1 MTRGNLIKLVAS
13 FVVLAVVTAAAI
25 IAAGFDVKQ
34 VPVNSSSVWV
44 LQSGSAGNRYGQ
56 VNTDVAELASANSIF
71 SPQQLIQSRSS
82 VLVFTSAMT
91 RFAQV
96 DPASP
101 IEFADEPALY
111 TKAPADTKQVAL
123 AGSTLGFI
131 ANDGQLM
138 YSTFDGTNFSEAAPV
153 PLSQTQ
159 QQGQLTFS
167 ALSVLDGSASGQAG
181 PQLPD
186 TILGFTPK
194 TGTVLKYTVGQS
206 EPEVVGS
213 VRGAVPADEFQ
224 IATIGGRWAVLDV
237 TSGALWL
244 EGQSD
249 AGVSVRTELGS
260 GFALEQSSS
269 VNSEAV
275 HVAGAGGLVSV
286 SFGDSAVTQVAV
298 ATGTAARPAV
308 FKGAVYGAWLG
319 QGNAG
324 GTLYSSATGETVPL
338 DYNDLS
344 LKGLPTP
351 VLSVTDNAA
360 VVNDTTSGWTWRL
373 PDGALIPSSQK
384 WDLVDRTPDKT
395 NSNAEDTKVTT
406 PKPPVAEPDSFG
418 VRAGELVSL
427 PVLLNDHDPNPGDIL
442 NIDAES
448 FGRLDVAFGSVS
460 IASRAQTAVV
470 RVSPNASGSASFTYR
485 VSDGTAADGLK
496 SNTTTVSLQVVA
508 DDQNSAPVS
517 CAEAVVG
524 CVSTASD
531 YEVAPG
537 GTVSISALDG
547 WVDPE
552 GDRFFVKSA
561 SVDSQLGLVGFTES
575 GEVVFQS
582 RGSVAGGTS
591 ASIKV
596 RLSDTR
602 GATVDYTLVVLV
614 KENPTLA
621 IEPLTV
627 TTTVGQPLTVDVV
640 AHATG
645 TSGEVVLRSANR
657 QTTTA
662 VAKVDKVSDRSFRVS
677 GTVPE
682 SLVVGV
688 ALSDDGGEATGIVR
702 INIVDEE
709 QAKLATEPVTV
720 LVSPGRDATVDL
732 FAAAHN
738 PGGRALVVSDVE
750 IKAVKNA
757 SLFADPIKAGN
768 LRVRGANKEGLP
780 GVLGTV
786 SYTLSDGSRN
796 ADFRTSGQ
804 AIVYQLAEPASVA
817 PIGVPDSVTVR
828 AGSQTDVDVLR
839 NDVGVP
845 GVPLAINA
853 TSLKPTCLPG
863 GIIFSGGNKVRI
875 VAPQKAGD
883 FTCAYGMY
891 SSGNPG
897 QPGTALITI
906 HVVADGANRKP
917 VPLDLV
923 GRVNAGLVVS
933 IPVNLQNVDP
943 DGDRVS
949 LMSVSN
955 PTNGLGYATINEERN
970 AILFAST
977 PGKSGQEEFTYTVQ
991 DSQGEIGTATVHVGV
1006 TDADYN
1012 PAPVTMTDYVEIVAQ
1027 QGKKVVVN
1035 PLQNDIDPR
1044 GEALSLVK
1052 GSVTADAAPGTSIAE
1067 DAQARIANISGNAIT
1082 FTATET
1088 PEILTYT
1095 YGVKNVSGSQ
1105 STGFIVVRI
1114 SSVVST
1120 YVPDITDTYV
1130 TLDQLDKLRTGIDVV
1145 SQKVSWS
1152 SGDINALTLAVERG
1166 DGFSVNGN
1174 SISGPQTDSGAIVV
1188 FSLTGEDFAG
1198 TQVKGYGL
1206 LHVPGIND
1214 LVLSLDPTKA
1224 RQTVKEN
1231 DRVSFDLA
1239 KFIALPEGRELEIN
1253 GGEVDTLGV
1262 RARAK
1267 CSVESGTTL
1276 QYEAGAGA
1284 PWTDGCVIPV
1294 RIAGAQGTFSHV
1306 VVPLEVIPAD
1316 PQPVLAKTQLTIVP
1330 DKRVQ
1335 TDFDLTTM
1343 TTWYGHKDLSS
1354 LQYAYESSGKYFD
1367 LSLNGHILTIT
1378 ATGDAGGQ
1386 SQTVV
1391 IRVTNHPDSEP
1402 GDLVLVVGPSSS
1414 DGPRGG
1420 TITKVCKSSDG
1431 TPSCVMTIE
1440 DLQGAYNDTPP
1451 DPLRFAP
1458 FGFSGGNPDYA
1469 SGANVSSCG
1478 SVTLTV
1484 SPDGRSITTSWG
1496 KKPTSKR
1503 CSNIAYRVLDAAGR
1517 SGVGVLDF
1525 SIQGIAAAPERV
1537 TQIDFTESSILIE
1550 ITGGDAA
1557 LADPAVTE
1565 YVLVEAGHQDIE
1577 CVREGNDLTSTC
1589 LISGLRSYDGTPG
1602 DIADL
1607 HTYKV
1612 YSKNEEGRSGDFATL
1627 KNAYAYKSPSPLTI
1641 DIFDSVTPIYVAGKT
1656 SPTTGVV
1663 HMRITP
1669 KRDDVVEKYIFTSA
1683 NQKDV
1688 TRVLSSSAPF
1698 ELDTVATPG
1707 MASTITATAVGRI
1720 KPPVNKPNSNESS
1733 ATWRGRVAGS
1743 PTVDALNSSTSVS
1756 GSAWSATL
1764 TAEKLRRNYSGR
1776 GTQTV
1781 FLAWRIG
1788 TTNPQ
1793 CVWTE
1798 STNSFSVASSPN
1810 VKSIT
1815 INRPA
1820 SDTQIEQAVE
1830 GIIGNLAADTG
1841 YQTKV
1846 CFTNGFGKIEVTG
1859 NKIGTITDPVDGELT
1874 YRVDSNPT
1882 ASGVS
1887 AGRWKIVLDQN
1898 ITGAKTVEFS
1908 SDGSRWYAN
1917 IAQAATVFGADI
1929 TLRARYCL
1937 ASVACSPGN
1946 SRVDPS
1952 NPNQLWQLDVTGG
1965 FQTDSSGTR
1974 KTSGLCVPGENLY
1987 FGLSGQG
1994 LGGST
1999 KNWRVVPAGVQMS
2012 QYFDGSA
2019 WQNLSSV
2026 FGRYRI
2032 PSGASVTK
2040 LRIYVQGN
2048 PDVDAVRGLSG
2059 SLAVE
2064 IPCS

>member
-13 FVVLAVVTAAAI
+13 LVVLAVVTAAAI

-71 SPQQLIQSRSS
+71 SPQQLVQSRSS
-82 VLVFTSAMT
+82 ILVFTSAMT

-101 IEFADEPALY
+101 IEFADEPSLY

-131 ANDGQLM
+131 ANDGELM
-138 YSTFDGTNFSEAAPV
+138 FSSFDGTAFSEAAPV
-153 PLSQTQ
+153 PLSES
-159 QQGQLTFS
+159 QQGRQLKFA
-167 ALSVLDGSASGQAG
+167 ALSVLDGAGSGELG
-181 PQLPD
+181 PQVPD
-186 TILGFTPK
+186 TIVGFTPK

-206 EPEVVGS
+206 EPEEIGTI
-213 VRGAVPADEFQ
+213 RGAVAADEFQ
-224 IATIGGRWAVLDV
+224 LADIGGRWAVLDV
-237 TSGALWL
+237 TSGQLWL

-249 AGVSVRTELGS
+249 AGVSLRTQLGS
-260 GFALEQSSS
+260 AFALQQSSTL
-269 VNSEAV
+269 NSESV
-275 HVAGAGGLVSV
+275 HVAGAQGMVTV
-286 SFGDSAVTQVAV
+286 SFGDSVVTRVAE
-298 ATGTAARPAV
+298 ATGTAARPAA
-308 FKGAVYGAWLG
+308 FKGVIYGAWLG

-338 DYNDLS
+338 DYNGLS

-395 NSNAEDTKVTT
+395 NANAEETKVTT

-448 FGRLDVAFGSVS
+448 FGRVDAAFGSVS
-460 IASRAQTAVV
+460 IASRAQTAVI
-470 RVSPNASGSASFTYR
+470 RVSPNASGTASFTYR
-485 VSDGTAADGLK
+485 VSDGTAVDGLK
-496 SNTTTVSLQVVA
+496 SNTATVSLHVVPS
-508 DDQNSAPVS
+508 DQNSAPVP
-517 CAEAVVG
+517 CADAVVG
-524 CVSTASD
+524 CVRTATAH
-531 YEVAPG
+531 EVAPG
-537 GTVSISALDG
+537 GTVSIPALDG

-561 SVDSQLGLVGFTES
+561 TVDPQLGLVGFTES

-602 GATVDYTLVVLV
+602 GAAVDFSLVVLV

-645 TSGEVVLRSANR
+645 SSGEVVLRSANR

-662 VAKVDKVSDRSFRVS
+662 AAKVEKVSDTSFRVS
-677 GTVPE
+677 GDTAE

-688 ALSDDGGEATGIVR
+688 ALSDEGGEATGIVR
-702 INIVDEE
+702 VNIVDVE

-720 LVSPGRDATVDL
+720 LLSPGRDATVDL

-738 PGGRALVVSDVE
+738 PGGRALVVSDVQ
-750 IKAVKNA
+750 IRPVKNA

-768 LRVRGANKEGLP
+768 LRVRGSNREGLP

-786 SYTLSDGSRN
+786 TYTLSDGSRN
-796 ADFRTSGQ
+796 AEFRTTGQ
-804 AIVYQLAEPASVA
+804 AIVYQLADPASVA

-853 TSLKPTCLPG
+853 TSLKQSCLTG

-875 VAPQKAGD
+875 VAPKKAGD

-991 DSQGEIGTATVHVGV
+991 DSQGETGTATVHVGV

-1052 GSVTADAAPGTSIAE
+1052 GSVKADAAPGTSIAD
-1067 DAQARIANISGNAIT
+1067 DAQARIANITGNTIT
-1082 FTATET
+1082 FTATDT

-1120 YVPDITDTYV
+1120 YVPEITDTYV
-1130 TLDQLDKLRTGIDVV
+1130 TLDQLDKLSTGIDVV

-1152 SGDINALTLAVERG
+1152 SGDVNALTLAIERG

-1174 SISGPQTDSGAIVV
+1174 SISGPQSDSGAIVV
-1188 FSLTGEDFAG
+1188 FSLTGRDFAG
-1198 TQVKGYGL
+1198 TEVKGYGL
-1206 LHVPGIND
+1206 LHVPSIND
-1214 LVLSLDPTKA
+1214 LVLSLDPSKV

-1231 DRVSFDLA
+1231 DHVSFDLA
-1239 KFIALPEGRELEIN
+1239 KFIALPDGRELEIN
-1253 GGEVDTLGV
+1253 AGEVDTLGV
-1262 RARAK
+1262 RPRAK

-1276 QYEAGAGA
+1276 RYDAGAGE

-1294 RIAGAQGTFSHV
+1294 RIGGSQGAFSNV
-1306 VVPLEVIPAD
+1306 VVPIEVIPAD
-1316 PQPVLAKTQLTIVP
+1316 PQPVLAKTQLTITP
-1330 DKRVQ
+1330 DKRVK
-1335 TDFDLTTM
+1335 TDFDLNTM

-1354 LQYAYESSGKYFD
+1354 LQYAYESSGNYFD

-1386 SQTVV
+1386 TQTVV
-1391 IRVTNHPDSEP
+1391 IRVTNHPDSDP
-1402 GDLVLVVGPSSS
+1402 GDLVLVVGPSTS

-1420 TITKVCKSSDG
+1420 TLTKVCKSSDG
-1431 TPSCVMTIE
+1431 VASCVMTI
-1440 DLQGAYNDTPP
+1440 DDIQGAYNDTPP
-1451 DPLRFAP
+1451 DAMTFAP
-1458 FGFSGGNPDYA
+1458 FDFAGGTPNYSSGSNFYK
-1469 SGANVSSCG
+1469 CG

-1484 SPDGRSITTSWG
+1484 SSDGRSITSSWG

-1503 CSNIAYRVLDAAGR
+1503 CSNITYRVLDAAGR
-1517 SGVGVLDF
+1517 SGTGVLDF
-1525 SIQGIAAAPERV
+1525 SIQGIAAAPEKV
-1537 TQIDFTESSILIE
+1537 TQIDYADSSIDIE
-1550 ITGGDAA
+1550 IIGGDAA
-1557 LADPAVTE
+1557 LSDPAVTD
-1565 YVLVEAGHQDIE
+1565 YVLVEAGHSDIE
-1577 CVREGNDLTSTC
+1577 CSREGNELTTTC
-1589 LISGLRSYDGTPG
+1589 HISGLRSYDGTPG
-1602 DIADL
+1602 DKADL
-1607 HTYKV
+1607 HNYKI
-1612 YSKNEEGRSGDFATL
+1612 YSKNDEGRSDDFATL
-1627 KNAYAYKSPSPLTI
+1627 KNAYAYKNPSPLTI
-1641 DIFDSVTPIYVAGKT
+1641 DIFDSMTPVYVAGKT

-1663 HMRITP
+1663 HMRIVP
-1669 KRDDVVEKYIFTSA
+1669 KRDDVVEKYVFTSP
-1683 NQKDV
+1683 NQKDI
-1688 TRVLSSSAPF
+1688 TQVLSSTAPF
-1698 ELDTVATPG
+1698 ELDAVATPG
-1707 MASTITATAVGRI
+1707 MASTIKATAVGRI
-1720 KPPVNKPNSNESS
+1720 KPPVNKPNSNDSS

-1743 PTVDALNSSTSVS
+1743 PTVGALKSSTSVS
-1756 GSAWSATL
+1756 GDVWSATL
-1764 TAEKLRRNYSGR
+1764 TAEKLGRTYSAR
-1776 GTQTV
+1776 STQTV
-1781 FLAWRIG
+1781 FLAWKIG
-1788 TTNPQ
+1788 TSNPQ
-1793 CVWTE
+1793 CVWSEATH
-1798 STNSFSVASSPN
+1798 TFAVASSPN
-1810 VKSIT
+1810 VKSMT
-1815 INRPA
+1815 ISRPA
-1820 SDTQIEQAVE
+1820 SDTQTEQAVE

-1846 CFTNGFGKIEVTG
+1846 CFTNGFGKVEVAG
-1859 NKIGTITDPVDGELT
+1859 NKIGTITDPIDGELT
-1874 YRVDSNPT
+1874 FHIDSNPT
-1882 ASGVS
+1882 SSSSV

-1937 ASVACSPGN
+1937 AGVACSPGN

-1952 NPNQLWQLDVTGG
+1952 SPNQLWQLDVTGG
-1965 FQTDSSGTR
+1965 FQTDSGGTR
-1974 KTSGLCVPGENLY
+1974 KTSGLCVSGENLY

-1999 KNWRVVPAGVQMS
+1999 KNWRVVPAGTQMS
-2012 QYFDGSA
+2012 QYFDGTA

-2032 PSGASVTK
+2032 PAGASVTK